1 MAEERVQKVL
11 SRMGFGSR
19 REIETWIEQGRV
31 KINRNVARLGDKVSD
46 GDRVELNNRRAIVS
60 LETAAT
66 RVIAY
71 NKPEGEICSRKD
83 EQNRASVYKNLPKIS
98 NGRWIGIGRLD
109 INTSGLLLFTND
121 GELANRLM
129 HPSSEIEREYASRVR
144 GTVSAQ
150 QLEQLQKGVI
160 LDDGPANFERIADA
174 GGEGSNHWY
183 HVVLKEGRNRE
194 VRRLWESQQVQV
206 SRLIRVRY
214 GPVHLPRNLRQRKAI
229 ELGPEEVAQLAAM
242 VGYKPEH
249 QGTGKKPVRVSRS
262 RTNSDVKP
270 LRERSTVK
278 AKGGARPVGRRTAAA
293 QTERSAEPRNTRPA
307 TRRTSATAGEDRA
320 AGKRGSAA
328 KTAGGR
334 NTTRRGTAN
343 TPRDSRTKT
352 RQGTA
357 TSTGSHVKRKK

>member
-1 MAEERVQKVL
+1 MTEERVQKVL

-31 KINRNVARLGDKVSD
+31 KINRNVAKLGDKVSD

-83 EQNRASVYKNLPKIS
+83 EQKRASVYKNLPKIS
-98 NGRWIGIGRLD
+98 NGRWVGIGRLD

-144 GTVSAQ
+144 GAVSEQ
-150 QLEQLQKGVI
+150 QLEQLQKGVM
-160 LDDGPANFERIADA
+160 LDDGPANFERIEDA

-214 GPVHLPRNLRQRKAI
+214 GPVRLPRNLRLRKAV
-229 ELGPEEVAQLAAM
+229 ELTPDEVNQLATM
-242 VGYKPEH
+242 VGYKLERP
-249 QGTGKKPVRVSRS
+249 GTVKKPVRGARN
-262 RTNSDVKP
+262 RTDSDEKP
-270 LRERSTVK
+270 LRERSTIK
-278 AKGGARPVGRRTAAA
+278 TQRGAHPTGRRAPSAEGERGAETRSARPAARKSTSTA
-293 QTERSAEPRNTRPA
+293 
-307 TRRTSATAGEDRA
+307 
-320 AGKRGSAA
+320 
-328 KTAGGR
+328 AGGR
-334 NTTRRGTAN
+334 GTARRSTAK
-343 TPRDSRTKT
+343 TPQTSRTKT

-357 TSTGSHVKRKK
+357 ATTGSHVKRKK